1 MISQMS
7 VRHVFFD
14 LDHTL
19 WDFETN
25 SDKTFAHIF
34 ERNNVTLDLDRFT
47 ETYRPINKKYWKL
60 FREDKVSKS
69 DLRYNRLREA
79 FDALD
84 FDADDQLIHILS
96 EEYIAFLSLNNHL
109 MSHAVEVLEYLR
121 VKYRLHIIT
130 NGFQEVQHRKLASS
144 RLDAYFDHVVTS
156 EHVGVKKPDP
166 RIFQYA
172 LEKADARPSE
182 SIMIGDNFEA
192 DIQGALNVGMRAIM
206 CEFNG
211 EMPRE
216 DVTSVKTLLELKQ
229 HL

>member
-1 MISQMS
+1 MS

-25 SDKTFAHIF
+25 SDKTFAYIF
-34 ERNNVTLDLDRFT
+34 ERNRVTLDLERFT
-47 ETYRPINKKYWKL
+47 ETYRPINRKYWKL

-69 DLRYNRLREA
+69 DLRYSRLREA
-79 FDALD
+79 FDVLEFEAG
-84 FDADDQLIHILS
+84 DDLIHTLS
-96 EEYIAFLSLNNHL
+96 EKYISYLSLNNQL
-109 MSHAVEVLEYLR
+109 FAHALEVLEYLR
-121 VKYRLHIIT
+121 KKYSLHIIT
-130 NGFQEVQHRKLASS
+130 NGFEEVQHRKLASS
-144 RLDAYFDHVVTS
+144 RLEPYFEHVVTS
-156 EHVGVKKPDP
+156 ENVGVKKPDP

-172 LEKADARPSE
+172 LEKAEARPTE
-182 SIMIGDNFEA
+182 SIMIGDNYEA

-211 EMPRE
+211 ELPRE
-216 DVTSVKTLLELKQ
+216 DVTTVKTLLELKE

>member
-1 MISQMS
+1 MS

-25 SDKTFAHIF
+25 SDKTFAYIF
-34 ERNNVTLDLDRFT
+34 ERNRVAIDLESFT
-47 ETYRPINKKYWKL
+47 ETYRPINRKYWKL

-69 DLRYNRLREA
+69 DLRYSRFREA
-79 FDALD
+79 FDVLEFEAG
-84 FDADDQLIHILS
+84 DDLIHTLS
-96 EEYIAFLSLNNHL
+96 EEYIAYLSLNNQL
-109 MSHAVEVLEYLR
+109 FAHALEVLEYLR
-121 VKYRLHIIT
+121 KKYSLHIIT
-130 NGFQEVQHRKLASS
+130 NGFEEVQHRKLASS
-144 RLDAYFDHVVTS
+144 RLEPYFEHVVTS
-156 EHVGVKKPDP
+156 ENVGVKKPDP

-172 LEKADARPSE
+172 LEKAEARPTE
-182 SIMIGDNFEA
+182 SIMIGDNYEA

-211 EMPRE
+211 ELPRE
-216 DVTSVKTLLELKQ
+216 DVTTVKTLLELKD

>member
-1 MISQMS
+1 MS

-25 SDKTFAHIF
+25 SDKTFAYIF
-34 ERNNVTLDLDRFT
+34 ERNRVAVDLESFT
-47 ETYRPINKKYWKL
+47 ETYRPINRKYWKL
-60 FREDKVSKS
+60 FREDKVSKT
-69 DLRYNRLREA
+69 DLRYSRLREA

-84 FDADDQLIHILS
+84 FEAGDDLIHTLS
-96 EEYIAFLSLNNHL
+96 EEYIAFLSLNNQL
-109 MSHAVEVLEYLR
+109 FAHALEVLEYLR
-121 VKYRLHIIT
+121 KKYSLHIIT
-130 NGFQEVQHRKLASS
+130 NGFEEVQHRKLASS
-144 RLDAYFDHVVTS
+144 RLEPYFEHVVTS
-156 EHVGVKKPDP
+156 ENVGVKKPDP

-172 LEKADARPSE
+172 MEKAEARPIE
-182 SIMIGDNFEA
+182 SIMIGDNYEA

-211 EMPRE
+211 ELPRE
-216 DVTSVKTLLELKQ
+216 DVTTVKTLLELKD

>member
-1 MISQMS
+1 MS
-7 VRHVFFD
+7 VRHIFFD

-25 SDKTFAHIF
+25 SDKTFAYIF
-34 ERNNVTLDLDRFT
+34 ERNRVALDLERFT

-60 FREDKVSKS
+60 FREDKVSKA

-84 FDADDQLIHILS
+84 FEAEDELIHTLS
-96 EEYIAFLSLNNHL
+96 EEYIAFLSLNNRL
-109 MSHAVEVLEYLR
+109 FAHAIEVLEYLR
-121 VKYRLHIIT
+121 GKYSLHIIT
-130 NGFQEVQHRKLASS
+130 NGFEEVQHRKLASS
-144 RLDAYFDHVVTS
+144 RLEPYFDHVVTS
-156 EHVGVKKPDP
+156 ENVGVKKPDP
-166 RIFQYA
+166 RIFHYA
-172 LEKADARPSE
+172 LQKAEANPSE
-182 SIMIGDNFEA
+182 SIMIGDNYEA

-211 EMPRE
+211 ELPRE
-216 DVTSVKTLLELKQ
+216 DITTIKTLLELKQ

>member
-1 MISQMS
+1 MS

-25 SDKTFAHIF
+25 SDKTFAYIF
-34 ERNNVTLDLDRFT
+34 ERNRVALDLERFT
-47 ETYRPINKKYWKL
+47 ETYRPINRKYWKL

-69 DLRYNRLREA
+69 DLRYSRLREA
-79 FDALD
+79 FDALE
-84 FDADDQLIHILS
+84 FEAGDDLIHTLS
-96 EEYIAFLSLNNHL
+96 EEYIAYLSLNNQL
-109 MSHAVEVLEYLR
+109 FAHALEVLEYLR
-121 VKYRLHIIT
+121 KKYSLHIIT
-130 NGFQEVQHRKLASS
+130 NGFEEVQHRKLASS
-144 RLDAYFDHVVTS
+144 RLEPYFEHVVTS
-156 EHVGVKKPDP
+156 ENVGVKKPDP

-172 LEKADARPSE
+172 MEKAEARPRE
-182 SIMIGDNFEA
+182 SIMIGDNYEA

-211 EMPRE
+211 ELPRE
-216 DVTSVKTLLELKQ
+216 DVITVKTLLELKE

>member
-1 MISQMS
+1 MS

-25 SDKTFAHIF
+25 SDKTFAYIF
-34 ERNNVTLDLDRFT
+34 ERNRVTLDLERFT
-47 ETYRPINKKYWKL
+47 ETYRPINRKYWKL

-69 DLRYNRLREA
+69 DLRYSRLREA
-79 FDALD
+79 FDVLEFEAG
-84 FDADDQLIHILS
+84 DDLIHTLS
-96 EEYIAFLSLNNHL
+96 EEYIAYLSLNNQL
-109 MSHAVEVLEYLR
+109 FAHALEVLEYLR
-121 VKYRLHIIT
+121 KKYSLHIIT
-130 NGFQEVQHRKLASS
+130 NGFEEVQHRKLASS
-144 RLDAYFDHVVTS
+144 RLEPYFEHVVTS
-156 EHVGVKKPDP
+156 ENVGVKKPDP

-172 LEKADARPSE
+172 LEKAEARPTE
-182 SIMIGDNFEA
+182 SIMIGDNYEA

-211 EMPRE
+211 ELPRE
-216 DVTSVKTLLELKQ
+216 DVTTVRTLLELKE

>member
-1 MISQMS
+1 MS

-25 SDKTFAHIF
+25 SDKTFAYIF
-34 ERNNVTLDLDRFT
+34 ERNRVAIDLESFT
-47 ETYRPINKKYWKL
+47 ETYRPINRKYWKL

-69 DLRYNRLREA
+69 DLRYRRLREA
-79 FDALD
+79 FDALE
-84 FDADDQLIHILS
+84 FEAGDDLIHTLS
-96 EEYIAFLSLNNHL
+96 EEYIAYLSLNNQFFA
-109 MSHAVEVLEYLR
+109 HAMEVLVYLR
-121 VKYRLHIIT
+121 KKYSLHIIT
-130 NGFQEVQHRKLASS
+130 NGFEEVQHRKLASS
-144 RLDAYFDHVVTS
+144 RLEPYFEHVVTS
-156 EHVGVKKPDP
+156 ENVGVKKPDP

-172 LEKADARPSE
+172 MEKAEARPTE
-182 SIMIGDNFEA
+182 SIMIGDNYEA

-211 EMPRE
+211 ELPRE
-216 DVTSVKTLLELKQ
+216 DVTTVKTLLELKE

>member
-1 MISQMS
+1 MS

-25 SDKTFAHIF
+25 SDKTFAYIF
-34 ERNNVTLDLDRFT
+34 ERNRVTLDLERFT
-47 ETYRPINKKYWKL
+47 ETYRPINRKYWKL

-69 DLRYNRLREA
+69 DLRYSRLREA
-79 FDALD
+79 FDVLEFEAG
-84 FDADDQLIHILS
+84 DDLIHTLS
-96 EEYIAFLSLNNHL
+96 EEYISYLSLNNQL
-109 MSHAVEVLEYLR
+109 FAHALEVLEYLR
-121 VKYRLHIIT
+121 KKYSLHIIT
-130 NGFQEVQHRKLASS
+130 NGFEEVQHRKLASS
-144 RLDAYFDHVVTS
+144 RLEPYFEHVVTS
-156 EHVGVKKPDP
+156 ENVGVKKPDP

-172 LEKADARPSE
+172 LEKAEARPTE
-182 SIMIGDNFEA
+182 SIMIGDNYEA

-211 EMPRE
+211 ELPRE
-216 DVTSVKTLLELKQ
+216 DVTTVKTLLELKE

>member
-1 MISQMS
+1 MS

-25 SDKTFAHIF
+25 SDKTFAYIF
-34 ERNNVTLDLDRFT
+34 ERNRVTLDLERFT
-47 ETYRPINKKYWKL
+47 ETYRPINRKYWKL

-69 DLRYNRLREA
+69 DLRYSRLREA
-79 FDALD
+79 FDVLEFEAG
-84 FDADDQLIHILS
+84 DDLIHTLS
-96 EEYIAFLSLNNHL
+96 EEYLAYLSLNNQL
-109 MSHAVEVLEYLR
+109 FAHALEVLEYLR
-121 VKYRLHIIT
+121 KKYSLHIIT
-130 NGFQEVQHRKLASS
+130 NGFEEVQHRKLASS
-144 RLDAYFDHVVTS
+144 RLEPYFEHVVTS
-156 EHVGVKKPDP
+156 ENVGVKKPDP

-172 LEKADARPSE
+172 LEKAEARPTE
-182 SIMIGDNFEA
+182 SIMIGDNYEA

-211 EMPRE
+211 ELPRE
-216 DVTSVKTLLELKQ
+216 DVTTVKTLLELKD